1 MADVYVVTHGD
12 WESDVVA
19 VCSSPEMAQARIE
32 ALIEAKASRYEI
44 AEEDRERFFARE
56 RDYYETQQW
65 QLDGEY
71 VRAA

>member
-12 WESDVVA
+12 YESSVVA
-19 VCSSPEMAQARIE
+19 VCSSPEKASARIE
-32 ALIEAKASRYEI
+32 AEIEARADRYGI
-44 AEEDRERFFARE
+44 AEEDRERFAARE